1 MLFNFSE
8 QPLKLSKVDFSGY
21 LFGAK
26 FLPSTY
32 FLEQVVVLSGRQF
45 FKTATFSEDKLTR
58 MKTSTEELLFRS
70 RYFSTHHPTF
80 QNSDTFNKATSSKEL
95 LFHRSQNAAFTFL
108 GELFTQGSYFLQI
121 ATFLQHNFPEEVI
134 FHGFTSFPYLD
145 FLCFSQLLLYQK
157 RSFSRFRDHF
167 DDRIYC

>member
-26 FLPSTY
+26 FLPLTY

-45 FKTATFSEDKLTR
+45 FRTATFSEDKLTR

-70 RYFSTHHPTF
+70 RYFSTHHQTF
-80 QNSDTFNKATSSKEL
+80 QNSDTFNKATSSKDGLFQKNYFFTEARTQHL
-95 LFHRSQNAAFTFL
+95 LFQENFFL
-108 GELFTQGSYFLQI
+108 RA
-121 ATFLQHNFPEEVI
+121 ATF
-134 FHGFTSFPYLD
+134 SK
-145 FLCFSQLLLYQK
+145 QLLFYNIIFQK
-157 RSFSRFRDHF
+157 R
-167 DDRIYC
+167 